1 MQVIFYIIAALILI
15 VMAGYA
21 AHLLLALKKQKQAIA
36 AAQQQARQVRVER
49 LTESIEIIAKAMQ
62 SGDCNLSEGVLR
74 LKMLLDPLGNSLKNY
89 SAMFSLYETV
99 QDMPTH
105 DARRELAKKERMR
118 LDLTR
123 ESKEAELETEI
134 QQELVRLLN
143 DISEIKKMK

>member
-1 MQVIFYIIAALILI
+1 MQIFYIIAALILLG
-15 VMAGYA
+15 MAAYA
-21 AHLLLALKKQKQAIA
+21 VYLLLAVKKQNQAIK
-36 AAQQQARQVRVER
+36 AAQQQARQARVAR

-89 SAMFSLYETV
+89 PAMFALYETV

-105 DARRELAKKERMR
+105 EARRELKKNERMK

-123 ESKEAELETEI
+123 ESKEVELETEI
-134 QQELVRLLN
+134 QTELNQLLQ
-143 DISEIKKMK
+143 DLIKLK

>member
-1 MQVIFYIIAALILI
+1 MQIFYIIAALILLG
-15 VMAGYA
+15 MAAYA
-21 AHLLLALKKQKQAIA
+21 VYLLLAVKKQNQAIK
-36 AAQQQARQVRVER
+36 AAQQQARQARVAR

-89 SAMFSLYETV
+89 PAMFALYETV

-105 DARRELAKKERMR
+105 EARRELKKNERMK

-123 ESKEAELETEI
+123 ESKEVELETEI
-134 QQELVRLLN
+134 QKELVILLKS
-143 DISEIKKMK
+143 I